1 MCSRHLVRLTYN
13 CRSNGHD
20 LAIVPFNLFEMRRSF
35 IGKAPAE
42 PRARPVLKAGS
53 KKLHARAVLERC
65 YNCDIIEGMPYPNKS
80 KKDPI
85 TEWAVGQPLVMQT
98 EQETTR
104 KTKLGSTPT
113 LARVKKAPA
122 ARQNTGARKKT
133 VSKPQRKKK
142 RTSS

>member
-1 MCSRHLVRLTYN
+1 
-13 CRSNGHD
+13 
-20 LAIVPFNLFEMRRSF
+20 
-35 IGKAPAE
+35 
-42 PRARPVLKAGS
+42 
-53 KKLHARAVLERC
+53 
-65 YNCDIIEGMPYPNKS
+65 MPYPNKS

-104 KTKLGSTPT
+104 KTKLGS
-113 LARVKKAPA
+113 PA
-122 ARQNTGARKKT
+122 AKQNTAARKKA